1 MIIDSVYRINAE
13 DTVVEKL
20 AFVSKDAEAL
30 DMEASLSK
38 KVGRGRTKNIK
49 VEYPPDIVGADTD
62 ADQSGQGVAT
72 REEKVSSLKTVSS
85 FLFHIAVDSS

>member
-1 MIIDSVYRINAE
+1 MDLYLDWVHRITPE
-13 DTVVEKL
+13 ETVVEKL
-20 AFVSKDAEAL
+20 AFMSKDAEGM
-30 DMEASLSK
+30 DMDASLSK

-85 FLFHIAVDSS
+85 